1 MGDDLKGFAYLFAA
15 ICFILALRGLSSPE
29 SARNGNYFGITGM
42 VVSIIHSGLFPD
54 SMNDSINFNLLIAR
68 SSATLDFTSF
78 NIDLNFSFSAFKSK
92 FINKSLIASAPIE
105 ATKESS
111 PYSS

>member
-42 VVSIIHSGLFPD
+42 VVAVGITLFDPSILSFELIMAGVLIGRVSDIYLD
-54 SMNDSINFNLLIAR
+54 SDDFVAVVDMDIDKQFDNLSVDTMAAILSKRCPHNF
-68 SSATLDFTSF
+68 
-78 NIDLNFSFSAFKSK
+78 
-92 FINKSLIASAPIE
+92 
-105 ATKESS
+105 
-111 PYSS
+111 